1 MVRTKLS
8 FLWNFA
14 TTNFRCKITRISFK
28 DVYSNVCNVEKNEQF
43 QKVLFKIE
51 GFSILDSKLLMVKVI
66 QELNALSEVVYR
78 L

>member
-28 DVYSNVCNVEKNEQF
+28 NVYSNVSTVEKNDQF

-51 GFSILDSKLLMVKVI
+51 GFSILDSKLLTAKVI
-66 QELNALSEVVYR
+66 QEMNELSEVV
-78 L
+78 